1 LILYFKALFLATIE
15 KSFLIIQIIQA
26 KSFQQNRNLFGTK
39 VVAVKITQTNGLSQ
53 FYDDFFP
60 IVCILLWYH
69 LLF

>member
-15 KSFLIIQIIQA
+15 KSFLMRG
-26 KSFQQNRNLFGTK
+26 KEFQQNRNLFGTK

-60 IVCILLWYH
+60 ICILL
-69 LLF
+69 L